1 MDSRRTI
8 TLSSITLTEREH
20 LEMRRCIERIR
31 RLGIRDNRLTNLTDR
46 ISVTLKKGARRAH
59 KSATRKRN
67 AETGTITLFD
77 NDALNMGL

>member
-1 MDSRRTI
+1 
-8 TLSSITLTEREH
+8 
-20 LEMRRCIERIR
+20 MRSCIERIR

-67 AETGTITLFD
+67 TETGTIYPIQ
-77 NDALNMGL
+77 